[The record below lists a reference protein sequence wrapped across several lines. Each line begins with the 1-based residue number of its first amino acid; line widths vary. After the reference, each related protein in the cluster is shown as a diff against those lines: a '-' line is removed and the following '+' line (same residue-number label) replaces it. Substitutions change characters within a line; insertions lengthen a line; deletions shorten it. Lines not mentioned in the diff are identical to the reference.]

1 MGALAIQRT
10 TVATGVCHCPSDKG
24 TPAARPV
31 RKAAGLEVFDE
42 TAGPPKQGAA
52 GAVAGSPVSKVRPLP

>member
-31 RKAAGLEVFDE
+31 RKATGLDARDGRATEAGCRRRRCRQ
-42 TAGPPKQGAA
+42 T
-52 GAVAGSPVSKVRPLP
+52 